1 MYSGL
6 VSTEYN
12 KADRTTRRERKRP
25 LEWTGAR
32 EVQTIRVLPIGRK
45 GWTCKA
51 CTCGDFSSFFFV
63 PEWRE
68 TSLGGIATQRWR
80 CGSGEKGSPE
90 RTWEAVS
97 APLLLYSL
105 PLYSPLRVV
114 RLGFRVHEQMGSM
127 RFSCTL

>member
-45 GWTCKA
+45 GW
-51 CTCGDFSSFFFV
+51 
-63 PEWRE
+63 R
-68 TSLGGIATQRWR
+68 
-80 CGSGEKGSPE
+80 
-90 RTWEAVS
+90 
-97 APLLLYSL
+97 LLLFLFYS
-105 PLYSPLRVV
+105 RVAGNFSGWHCHPEMEV
-114 RLGFRVHEQMGSM
+114 RVR
-127 RFSCTL
+127 